1 MVVAAEGVETAAQL
15 DRLVEL
21 GCDLAQGYHVAMP
34 RPMET
39 YGPDAEDLLTQPPP
53 PRLSPTHAGRTLG
66 RCRRVTRSHRAAR
79 ALDGALAGRVVTRFE
94 APRLLGVTPRPG
106 TTVEGVDAKGKH
118 LLVRF
123 GDGRVL
129 HTHLQMTGSWHL
141 YRPGQRWRKPRHLA
155 RVVLEV
161 DDGTTAVCFSAPVV
175 EVLTADL
182 QALGPR
188 ARPGGAAGLGT
199 LGPDLCRADADL
211 DEAGRRLAAADPTTE
226 IAVALLD
233 QRIAAG
239 VGNVYKSEVCF
250 ACGIDPRTPVG
261 ALDDATRRRRP
272 RDCVEPA
279 PRQPRRPAPHDR
291 ARRPG
296 RLRTCRPAVPALWR
310 PHPPLPSGA
319 HTAQY
324 LLLPNVPAAGTVK
337 CSEPKRSR
345 ERGRMSLLDKAKD
358 AAKTVGDKVS
368 QGVEAGKDKVD
379 EVSTKK
385 KIDGLKQELGGIA
398 YLQRTGNPPD
408 DAEAEIA
415 RIVGEI
421 GDLEAKLAE

>member
-1 MVVAAEGVETAAQL
+1 MPEGDTIA
-15 DRLVEL
+15 
-21 GCDLAQGYHVAMP
+21 
-34 RPMET
+34 
-39 YGPDAEDLLTQPPP
+39 
-53 PRLSPTHAGRTLG
+53 
-66 RCRRVTRSHRAAR
+66 RAAR

-106 TTVEGVDAKGKH
+106 TTVEGVEAKGKH

-211 DEAGRRLAAADPTTE
+211 DEAVRRLAAADPTTE

-250 ACGIDPRTPVG
+250 ACGIDPRTPVR
-261 ALDDATRRRRP
+261 ALDDATRRRVLETASSQLRANL
-272 RDCVEPA
+272 DG
-279 PRQPRRPAPHDR
+279 PRRTTVPGGLAVYGRADQRCRHCGDRIRRFRQGPTPRSTYYCPTCQPPVQSSAP
-291 ARRPG
+291 
-296 RLRTCRPAVPALWR
+296 
-310 PHPPLPSGA
+310 
-319 HTAQY
+319 
-324 LLLPNVPAAGTVK
+324 N
-337 CSEPKRSR
+337 RS
-345 ERGRMSLLDKAKD
+345 
-358 AAKTVGDKVS
+358 
-368 QGVEAGKDKVD
+368 
-379 EVSTKK
+379 
-385 KIDGLKQELGGIA
+385 
-398 YLQRTGNPPD
+398 
-408 DAEAEIA
+408 EAES
-415 RIVGEI
+415 
-421 GDLEAKLAE
+421 GDV

>member
-1 MVVAAEGVETAAQL
+1 MPEGDTIA
-15 DRLVEL
+15 
-21 GCDLAQGYHVAMP
+21 
-34 RPMET
+34 
-39 YGPDAEDLLTQPPP
+39 
-53 PRLSPTHAGRTLG
+53 
-66 RCRRVTRSHRAAR
+66 RAAR
-79 ALDGALAGRVVTRFE
+79 ALDGALAGRTVTRFE
-94 APRLLGVTPRPG
+94 APRLLGATPRPG
-106 TTVEGVDAKGKH
+106 TTVEAVDAKGKH

-211 DEAGRRLAAADPTTE
+211 DEACRRLAAADPTTE

-261 ALDDATRRRRP
+261 ALDDRDPPAPP
-272 RDCVEPA
+272 RDRVDPA
-279 PRQPRRPAPHDR
+279 ARQPRRAAPHDR
-291 ARRPG
+291 ARRPR
-296 RLRTCRPAVPALWR
+296 RLRTSRPPVPALRR
-310 PHPPLPSGA
+310 PHPPLPSGT

-324 LLLPNVPAAGTVK
+324 LLLPHVPAA
-337 CSEPKRSR
+337 S
-345 ERGRMSLLDKAKD
+345 
-358 AAKTVGDKVS
+358 TVGCSGAEVT
-368 QGVEAGKDKVD
+368 QRAGKY
-379 EVSTKK
+379 EPA
-385 KIDGLKQELGGIA
+385 GQ
-398 YLQRTGNPPD
+398 
-408 DAEAEIA
+408 
-415 RIVGEI
+415 GE
-421 GDLEAKLAE
+421 GRRQDRR